1 MLYYNQ
7 KEGTNPNRKE
17 EKKMM
22 TFADKIKKM
31 NRLSMDK
38 VYFKDNKEV
47 REKKEKEY
55 KEMLKKA
62 NNPFA

>member
-1 MLYYNQ
+1 
-7 KEGTNPNRKE
+7 
-17 EKKMM
+17 MM

-31 NRLSMDK
+31 NKLRMDM
-38 VYFKDNKEV
+38 VFFKNNKEV

-55 KEMLKKA
+55 KEMLKKV

>member
-22 TFADKIKKM
+22 TFADKIKKL
-31 NRLSMDK
+31 NQLHMDM

-55 KEMLKKA
+55 KEMMKKV

>member
-1 MLYYNQ
+1 
-7 KEGTNPNRKE
+7 
-17 EKKMM
+17 MM
-22 TFADKIKKM
+22 TFADKIKKL
-31 NRLSMDK
+31 NQLHMDM

-55 KEMLKKA
+55 KEMMKKV